1 MINPVVPKCAPV
13 DVALIYTVLKNTLMF
28 DVTEVAVILIPLITS
43 FTSLLAMGA
52 FKSPIILLAIN
63 TIAAVAAAVPPEL
76 AIMPFTVPLIWVLVR
91 L

>member
-1 MINPVVPKCAPV
+1 
-13 DVALIYTVLKNTLMF
+13 MF

-63 TIAAVAAAVPPEL
+63 TIAAVAAAAVPPEL